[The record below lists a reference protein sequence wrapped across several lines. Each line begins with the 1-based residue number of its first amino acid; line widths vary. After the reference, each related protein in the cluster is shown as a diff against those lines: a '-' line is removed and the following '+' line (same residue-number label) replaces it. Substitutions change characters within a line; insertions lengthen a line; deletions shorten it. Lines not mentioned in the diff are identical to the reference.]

1 MKKNDRT
8 AMNGSPA
15 LGLELGTITVVP
27 HDPRWAS
34 LFDEASSQ
42 LRSKLG
48 TSILDVH
55 HVGSTAVPGLCAK
68 PVLDM
73 LVLIPSLQDA
83 HDLVPEL
90 AQLGYRLGTEDDVRD
105 RLFFQ
110 RRHGTTR
117 THHLSLA
124 EPNSHYRSVTI
135 AFRDA
140 LRSDQVLAASY
151 CDLKTRLAIKFPTD
165 REAYQ
170 NGKTDFVLGTLERL
184 GK

>member
-1 MKKNDRT
+1 MRDRI
-8 AMNGSPA
+8 AMNGNDA
-15 LGLELGTITVVP
+15 LGLELGTVTVVP
-27 HDPRWAS
+27 HDPRWAA

-42 LRSKLG
+42 LKAKLG
-48 TSILDVH
+48 SSILDVH

-73 LVLIPSLQDA
+73 LVLIPRLELA

-90 AQLGYRLGTEDDVRD
+90 AQLGYRFGPEDDVRD

-110 RRHGTTR
+110 RRHGTVR

-124 EPNSHYRSVTI
+124 EPSSHYRTVTL

-140 LRSDQVLAASY
+140 LRNDRALAARY
-151 CDLKTRLAIKFPTD
+151 CDLKVQLATQFPTD

>member
-1 MKKNDRT
+1 MI
-8 AMNGSPA
+8 AMRGSEA

-27 HDPRWAS
+27 HDPRWAT
-34 LFDEASSQ
+34 LFDEASAQ
-42 LRSKLG
+42 LRTKLG
-48 TSILDVH
+48 DSILDMH

-73 LVLIPSLQDA
+73 LALIPSLEEA
-83 HDLVPEL
+83 RDLAPKL
-90 AQLGYRLGTEDDVRD
+90 AELGYRVGPVDDVRD

-110 RRHGTTR
+110 RRSGTAR

-124 EPNSHYRSVTI
+124 EPTSHYRTVTL

-140 LRSDQVLAASY
+140 LRNDRALAARY
-151 CDLKTRLAIKFPTD
+151 CDLKMRLANQFPTD

>member
-1 MKKNDRT
+1 MS
-8 AMNGSPA
+8 GSDA

-27 HDPRWAS
+27 HDPRWAA
-34 LFDEASSQ
+34 LFDDASVQ
-42 LRSKLG
+42 LRAKLG
-48 TSILDVH
+48 DSILDVH

-73 LVLIPSLQDA
+73 LVLIPSLKDA
-83 HDLVPEL
+83 RELMPEL
-90 AQLGYRLGTEDDVRD
+90 ADLGYQFGSEDDVRD

-110 RRHGTTR
+110 RRHGTVR

-124 EPNSHYRSVTI
+124 EPTSHYRTVTL

-140 LRSDQVLAASY
+140 LRNDRALAATY
-151 CDLKTRLAIKFPTD
+151 CDLKMRLANQFPTD

-184 GK
+184 GKE

>member
-1 MKKNDRT
+1 MHGTD
-8 AMNGSPA
+8 A
-15 LGLELGTITVVP
+15 LGLELGKVAVVP
-27 HDPRWAS
+27 HDPRWAG

-42 LRSKLG
+42 LRTQLG
-48 TSILDVH
+48 SSILDVH

-73 LVLIPSLQDA
+73 LVLIPSLDEA
-83 HDLVPEL
+83 RDLVPEL
-90 AQLGYRLGTEDDVRD
+90 AQLGYEPGPEDDVRD

-124 EPNSHYRSVTI
+124 EPTSHYRTVTI

-140 LRSDQVLAASY
+140 LRSDRSLADSY
-151 CDLKTRLAIKFPTD
+151 CNLKVRLANEFPTD
-165 REAYQ
+165 RLSYQ

>member
-1 MKKNDRT
+1 MS
-8 AMNGSPA
+8 GSEA
-15 LGLELGTITVVP
+15 LGLELGTINVVP
-27 HDPRWAS
+27 HDARWAT
-34 LFDEASSQ
+34 LFDEASAQ
-42 LRSKLG
+42 LRANLG
-48 TSILDVH
+48 AAILDVH

-73 LVLIPSLQDA
+73 LVLIPSLEAAQ
-83 HDLVPEL
+83 DLVPEL
-90 AQLGYRLGTEDDVRD
+90 ASLGYQFGPEDDVRD

-110 RRHGTTR
+110 RRRGTAR

-124 EPNSHYRSVTI
+124 EPKSHYRTVTL

-140 LRSDQVLAASY
+140 LRNDRALAASY
-151 CDLKTRLAIKFPTD
+151 CDLKQRLASQFPTD

>member
-1 MKKNDRT
+1 MR
-8 AMNGSPA
+8 GSDA

-27 HDPRWAS
+27 HDPRWAT
-34 LFDEASSQ
+34 LFDEANAQ
-42 LRSKLG
+42 LRAKLG
-48 TSILDVH
+48 DSILDVH

-73 LVLIPSLQDA
+73 LVLIPALAQA
-83 HDLVPEL
+83 HGLVPEL
-90 AQLGYRLGTEDDVRD
+90 AKLGYHLGPEDDVRD

-110 RRHGTTR
+110 RRQGTVR

-124 EPNSHYRSVTI
+124 EPTSHYRTVTL

-140 LRSDQVLAASY
+140 LRSDRALAASY
-151 CDLKTRLAIKFPTD
+151 CDLKTRLANQFPTD

-170 NGKTDFVLGTLERL
+170 NGKTEFVLGTLERL